1 MENGNGTTQSQNQ
14 NGPMQVEDIE
24 LKEPSLKRQL
34 TPPTDMESQQPPA
47 KRSVPEGEGE
57 GGEVTMIEEASDGS
71 QEPVE
76 VNGAAGEDG
85 EDGDAREPGEDGDAR
100 EAGEDGDTREDGQP
114 TSVEVTETDEL
125 LPNNLPKIYDLF
137 ATCVSHSILSCCK
150 VKVDDIYHVM

>member
-1 MENGNGTTQSQNQ
+1 
-14 NGPMQVEDIE
+14 MQVEDIE

-47 KRSVPEGEGE
+47 KRCVPEGEGE
-57 GGEVTMIEEASDGS
+57 GGEVTMIEEASDGG
-71 QEPVE
+71 QATME
-76 VNGAAGEDG
+76 VNGEAG
-85 EDGDAREPGEDGDAR
+85 EDGDAREAGEDGDAREAGEDGDAR

-137 ATCVSHSILSCCK
+137 ATCVSHSILNYCK
-150 VKVDDIYHVM
+150 VKNYPM